1 MLTKYSAHC
10 VKDYFISLALD
21 EAVKEVVETIRAW
34 LNDSLGGGDTRIVVT
49 DLEEDIKDG
58 MVLKLCRYW

>member
-1 MLTKYSAHC
+1 M
-10 VKDYFISLALD
+10 DYFISLALD

-58 MVLKLCRYW
+58 MVLKLCRWW

>member
-1 MLTKYSAHC
+1 MATKYSAHC
-10 VKDYFISLALD
+10 VKDYFIYLALD

-34 LNDSLGGGDTRIVVT
+34 LNNSLGGGDTRIVVT

-58 MVLKLCRYW
+58 MVLKLCR